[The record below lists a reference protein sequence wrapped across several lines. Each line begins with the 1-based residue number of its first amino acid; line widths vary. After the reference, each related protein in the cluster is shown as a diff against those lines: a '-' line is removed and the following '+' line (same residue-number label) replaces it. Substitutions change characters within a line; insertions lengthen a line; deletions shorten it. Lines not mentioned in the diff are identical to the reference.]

1 MLDFSG
7 QALHIVLMEVRH
19 LLALV
24 VLLPLAG
31 CRPAPAPTTGEAV
44 DSLLIGKPAPS
55 LDGALVWLNGAEVT
69 LANVRGK
76 VVLLYFFDY
85 SCLNSIHTYPYL
97 LEWERRYAPLGLQVV
112 GIHSPQFDFEL
123 TPANVQLNVNRAGL
137 THPIAVDSDLKIAGA
152 YHNRYWPRLLLLD
165 KTGLVRFDHT
175 GEGSYLDLE
184 RMIQKLLREITPK
197 ANMPTLMRPVH
208 DFDRTNALCYVVTP
222 ELYLGHTR
230 GDLGN
235 PEASSTNAIIPFRLP
250 PVRTAGVIYAQG
262 TWSVHDEYMRHTM
275 DQDELIDFLALEYQA
290 TELNVVMKPESVYWM
305 KVFVTI
311 DGQPVPKD
319 FAGADITYDETG
331 RSFVPTDTARLY
343 NLTRRQPYRDYEIRL
358 SVHGKGL
365 SVYGFS
371 FGTSAIPTQAAT
383 IRSAKERL

>member
-1 MLDFSG
+1 M
-7 QALHIVLMEVRH
+7 QVRH

-24 VLLPLAG
+24 ALLTLMAG
-31 CRPAPAPTTGEAV
+31 CQQSSAPSTGEAV
-44 DSLLIGKPAPS
+44 ASLLVGKPAPS
-55 LDGALVWLNGAEVT
+55 LDGALVWLNAEEVALT
-69 LANVRGK
+69 SVRGK
-76 VVLLYFFDY
+76 VVLLHFFDY
-85 SCLNSIHTYPYL
+85 SCINSIHTYPYL

-137 THPIAVDSDLKIAGA
+137 THPIAVDSDLKIASA

-165 KTGLVRFDHT
+165 KTGRVRFDHT
-175 GEGSYLDLE
+175 GEGGYLDLE

-197 ANMPTLMRPVH
+197 TTMPALMRPVH
-208 DFDRTNALCYVVTP
+208 DFDRTNGLCYVVTP

-235 PEASSTNAIIPFRLP
+235 SEASSTNAIIPFRLP
-250 PVRTAGVIYAQG
+250 PERTPGVIYAQG
-262 TWSVHDEYMRHTM
+262 SWSIHDEYMRHAV

-319 FAGADITYDETG
+319 FAGADIIYDETG
-331 RSFVPTDTARLY
+331 QSFVPTDTARLY
-343 NLTRRQPYRDYEIRL
+343 NLTRRQPYRDYEVRL

-371 FGTSAIPTQAAT
+371 FGTSAIPTQATT

>member
-1 MLDFSG
+1 M
-7 QALHIVLMEVRH
+7 QVRH

-24 VLLPLAG
+24 ALLTLMAG
-31 CRPAPAPTTGEAV
+31 CQQSSAPSTGEAV
-44 DSLLIGKPAPS
+44 ASLLVGKPAPS
-55 LDGALVWLNGAEVT
+55 LDGALVWLNAEEVALT
-69 LANVRGK
+69 SVRGK
-76 VVLLYFFDY
+76 VVLLHFFDY
-85 SCLNSIHTYPYL
+85 SCINSIHTYPYL

-137 THPIAVDSDLKIAGA
+137 THPIAVDSDLKIASA

-175 GEGSYLDLE
+175 GEGGYLDLE
-184 RMIQKLLREITPK
+184 RMIQKLLREVTPK
-197 ANMPTLMRPVH
+197 AKMPTLMRPVH
-208 DFDRTNALCYVVTP
+208 DFDRTNAPCYVVTP
-222 ELYLGHTR
+222 ELYLGHAR

-235 PEASSTNAIIPFRLP
+235 PEASSTNAIIAFHLP
-250 PVRTAGVIYAQG
+250 AERTPGVIYAQG
-262 TWSVHDEYMRHTM
+262 NWSMHDEYMRHAV

-290 TELNVVMKPESVYWM
+290 TELNVVMKPESIYWM
-305 KVFVTI
+305 KVLVTI

-319 FAGADITYDETG
+319 FAGADIIYNETG
-331 RSFVPTDTARLY
+331 QSFVPTDTARLY
-343 NLTRRQPYRDYEIRL
+343 NLTRRQPYRNYEVRL

-365 SVYGFS
+365 SVYGVS
-371 FGTSAIPTQAAT
+371 FGTSAIPTQATT